1 MIRDDELRGSIHA
14 ALDEISEP
22 VPDLVPGAMARIR
35 TTGVRRRGWVPAA
48 QAVGILAIVATLG
61 GVVLASRHGV
71 PTRQGPATS
80 APATTGSVAPTA
92 VNPLSCRLPVVVT
105 RDGGGQRPQIATEA
119 GFLNTATGQYLKD
132 AAASVEGLPG
142 GGSPATVLKSSQPAA
157 PAWYSHALGHW
168 LPVDKRSVAPDG
180 RSYVWVRLL
189 PVGSNYSNFQSAELH
204 RYDVARGTDRT
215 LWMDAGLVDVW
226 WWDSAGI
233 LIDTAGLWWRI
244 DPLTGA
250 ATQQPRSFY
259 PYRFTELPGD
269 VQNGGLAWT
278 PFGVDDRARQIIR
291 IGGRAPGSRDWVF
304 VERAPGQRVWI
315 YQGTQGDGMGFDP
328 YKAIADSTG
337 VWFTDYSGRVLWH
350 WRQDNGLQRYAIT
363 GLPGN
368 LAGAAYT
375 EVLED
380 PAGPCQ

>member
-1 MIRDDELRGSIHA
+1 MSVLTLA
-14 ALDEISEP
+14 A
-22 VPDLVPGAMARIR
+22 V
-35 TTGVRRRGWVPAA
+35 
-48 QAVGILAIVATLG
+48 VGGIILTSHRAVAT
-61 GVVLASRHGV
+61 RH
-71 PTRQGPATS
+71 GPATS
-80 APATTGSVAPTA
+80 APVTTGSAAPTA
-92 VNPLSCRLPVVVT
+92 VNPSSCLLPVVVT
-105 RDGGGQRPQIATEA
+105 RDGGGQRPQVATEA

-157 PAWYSHALGHW
+157 PAWYSHALGRW

-189 PVGSNYSNFQSAELH
+189 PVGSNYSDFQSSELH

-215 LWMDAGLVDVW
+215 LWMYAGLVDVW
-226 WWDSAGI
+226 WWDAAGI
-233 LIDTAGLWWRI
+233 LVDTAGIWWRV

-278 PFGVDDRARQIIR
+278 PFGVDDRGRQIIR

-315 YQGTQGDGMGFDP
+315 YQGTQGDAMGFDP
-328 YKAIADSTG
+328 YKALADSTG

-363 GLPGN
+363 ALPGN